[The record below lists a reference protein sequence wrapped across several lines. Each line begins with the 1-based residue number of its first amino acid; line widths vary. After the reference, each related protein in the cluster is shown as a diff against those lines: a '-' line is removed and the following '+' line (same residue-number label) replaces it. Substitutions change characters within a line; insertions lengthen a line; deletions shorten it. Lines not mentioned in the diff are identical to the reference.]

1 MTSAAPSWA
10 GLQRLAVLASKRSDI
25 VVAAFMMLAIV
36 MMVIPLPAGIV
47 DLLIGVNIAFSML
60 VLVVAFYIKSPVE
73 FSSLPPIIL
82 IATLFRLALSI
93 SITRLILVDADAGAI
108 VQTFGEFVIAGNI
121 VVGLVVFLIITVAQF
136 VVITKGAERVAEVAA
151 RFSLDAMPGKQMA
164 IDNDLRNG
172 DIDKAEAASRR
183 KLLERESQLY
193 GAMDGAMKFV
203 KGDAIAGLIIVAINL
218 IGGLMVGM
226 FQHGMPFGE
235 ASHVYSLLTVGDG
248 LIAQIPALLISIG
261 AGAVVT
267 RVTSENGG
275 DLGSEIAGQLIAD
288 PRALSLAAALVFAMG
303 FVPGFPTIVFLT
315 LAVLLGGAAWM
326 IQRRRTQAERGPE
339 FEQLEDASDEPQ
351 DVAFSEVSTNSRYRV
366 TAWVGPALATA
377 VPLPEFRRLVDRARK
392 ELYQD
397 LGVDPPAVE
406 LRVDRTA
413 SDNRFRIDLEDVPVA
428 DGDIPPDHLL
438 LGDDPVHLDLLQVPY
453 SQGGPLLRR
462 RKTHWVAMEHADAM
476 EEAGIGF
483 VAPPEALADCVGQT
497 LRRYAAHFIGIQETR
512 EILGRMEGE
521 YGELVKEAQR
531 VASLQKISDILR
543 RLVEEDVPI
552 RNLRSIL
559 EAVVEWGPREQDPVM
574 LAEYV
579 RTSLARQICYR
590 HAEMNRVISAYV
602 LSRSV
607 EDAVRSSVRQTA
619 VGSLLSLP
627 EEISRPVIAQIRQ
640 AYESSAADV
649 TPAVLVSMDIRRH
662 FRNLLAR
669 NDVDLPVL
677 SYQELAPEF
686 SVQSLAS
693 IALPSAEERLPQ
705 AQAAE

>member
-1 MTSAAPSWA
+1 MTSWA
-10 GLQRLAVLASKRSDI
+10 GLQRLAILASRRSDI

-36 MMVIPLPAGIV
+36 MMIIPLPAGMV
-47 DLLIGVNIAFSML
+47 DLLIGVNITFSML
-60 VLVVAFYIKSPVE
+60 VLVVAFYISSPIE
-73 FSSLPPIIL
+73 FSSLPPVIL
-82 IATLFRLALSI
+82 LATLFRLALSI
-93 SITRLILVDADAGAI
+93 SITRLILVEADAGQI
-108 VQTFGEFVIAGNI
+108 VQTFGEFVISGNI

-151 RFSLDAMPGKQMA
+151 RFSLDALPGKQMA

-183 KLLERESQLY
+183 KRLERESQLY

-218 IGGLMVGM
+218 IGGLLVGM
-226 FQHGMPFGE
+226 MQHGMPFSE

-248 LIAQIPALLISIG
+248 LIAQIPALLISIA

-267 RVTSENGG
+267 RVTSETGG
-275 DLGSEIAGQLIAD
+275 DLGAEIAGQLVAD
-288 PRALSLAAALVFAMG
+288 PRALGLAAALVFAMG
-303 FVPGFPTIVFLT
+303 FVPGFPTPVFFA
-315 LAVLLGGAAWM
+315 LAVLLAGAAYL
-326 IQRRRTQAERGPE
+326 IRRRRLEAERGPD
-339 FEQLEDASDEPQ
+339 FDTLDVPADEPQ
-351 DVAFSEVSTNSRYRV
+351 DVAFSEVSSTSRYRV
-366 TAWVGPALATA
+366 TAWVGPSLATA
-377 VPLPEFRRLVDRARK
+377 VPLPEFRRLIDRARK
-392 ELYQD
+392 ELFQD

-406 LRVDRTA
+406 LRVDRA
-413 SDNRFRIDLEDVPVA
+413 AADNRFRIDLEDVPVA
-428 DGDIPPDHLL
+428 DGDIPPGSLL
-438 LGDDPVHLDLLQVPY
+438 LNDDPVHLDLMAVPY
-453 SQGGPLLRR
+453 AQGGPLLRR
-462 RKTHWVAMEHADAM
+462 RRTYWVEAAHAPAMD
-476 EEAGIGF
+476 EAGVGY
-483 VAPPEALADCVGQT
+483 VSPAEALADCVGQT
-497 LRRYAAHFIGIQETR
+497 LRRYSAHFIGIQETR
-512 EILGRMEGE
+512 ELLGRMEGE

-602 LSRSV
+602 LSRGV
-607 EDAVRSSVRQTA
+607 EDAIRSSVRQTA

-627 EEISRPVIAQIRQ
+627 EEIARPVIGQIRQ

-649 TPAVLVSMDIRRH
+649 APAVLVSMDIRRH
-662 FRNLLAR
+662 LRNLLAR

-693 IALPSAEERLPQ
+693 IALPNPSANAAP

>member
-1 MTSAAPSWA
+1 MTWLPSVH
-10 GLQRLAVLASKRSDI
+10 RLAIAASRRSDI
-25 VVAAFMMLAIV
+25 VVAAFMLLAIV
-36 MMVIPLPAGIV
+36 MMIIPLPAEIIDV
-47 DLLIGVNIAFSML
+47 LIGVNIAFSLL
-60 VLVVAFYIKSPVE
+60 VLVVGFYISSPVE
-73 FSSLPPIIL
+73 FSSLPPVIL
-82 IATLFRLALSI
+82 FATLFRLALSI
-93 SITRLILVDADAGAI
+93 SITRLILVEADAGAI

-121 VVGLVVFLIITVAQF
+121 LVGLVVFLIITVAQF

-151 RFSLDAMPGKQMA
+151 RFSLDALPGKQMA

-172 DIDKAEAASRR
+172 DIDKAEAALRR
-183 KLLERESQLY
+183 KRLERESQLY

-226 FQHGMPFGE
+226 MQHGMPFE
-235 ASHVYSLLTVGDG
+235 QASHVYSLLTVGDG
-248 LIAQIPALLISIG
+248 LIAQIPALLISVA

-267 RVTSENGG
+267 RVTSEKGG
-275 DLGSEIAGQLIAD
+275 DLGSEIAGQLVAD
-288 PRALSLAAALVFAMG
+288 PRALGLAAALVAGMG
-303 FVPGFPTIVFLT
+303 LVPGFPAPVFF
-315 LAVLLGGAAWM
+315 AIAIMLGGAAFV
-326 IQRRRTQAERGPE
+326 IRKRRLEAERGPE
-339 FEQLEDASDEPQ
+339 FETLDGSSDDPQ
-351 DVAFSEVSTNSRYRV
+351 DVAFSEVSSNSRYRV
-366 TAWVGPALATA
+366 TAWVGPALASA
-377 VPLPEFRRLVDRARK
+377 VPLPDFRRLVDRARK
-392 ELYQD
+392 ELFQD

-406 LRVDRTA
+406 LRVDRGA
-413 SDNRFRIDLEDVPVA
+413 ADNRFRIDLEDVPVA
-428 DGDIPPDHLL
+428 DGDILPDHLL
-438 LGDDPVHLDLLQVPY
+438 LGDDPVHLELMSLPHV
-453 SQGGPLLRR
+453 QGGPLLRR
-462 RKTHWVAMEHADAM
+462 RRTHWVAAEHGPAM
-476 EEAGIGF
+476 EEAGVGY
-483 VAPPEALADCVGQT
+483 VTPAEALADCVSQT

-512 EILGRMEGE
+512 ELLGRMEGE

-602 LSRSV
+602 LSRGV
-607 EDAVRSSVRQTA
+607 EEAVRGSVRQTA

-627 EEISRPVIAQIRQ
+627 EEIARPVIAQIRQ
-640 AYESSAADV
+640 ASESSAADV
-649 TPAVLVSMDIRRH
+649 APAVLVSMDIRRH
-662 FRNLLAR
+662 VRNLLAR

-693 IALPSAEERLPQ
+693 ISLPVADTRL
-705 AQAAE
+705 AAE